1 MRRRGLPSSVRRE
14 ILRLSR
20 DAATSLHRLV
30 ALLPASSMPTFYSD
44 HPGSFTPVD
53 EAKRIRTT
61 LDLGSGPLCWVSD
74 VLERLGVVVIYGAGT
89 AEAGVTLVSGLT
101 RPVIVAFGKAEAAAS
116 LRHGLLCELGFW
128 LAGVTTRAAP
138 KLFAARTFA
147 DELLVP
153 LKGLSYLIL
162 SGRSQISRAELI
174 AVAQYFMAPVDA
186 VERQCERLDVKL
198 RKDGRGDGASSPGW
212 SAPYEP
218 RPSYF
223 HLLAAQVQAADSSW
237 PDEAFQ

>member
-1 MRRRGLPSSVRRE
+1 
-14 ILRLSR
+14 
-20 DAATSLHRLV
+20 
-30 ALLPASSMPTFYSD
+30 
-44 HPGSFTPVD
+44 
-53 EAKRIRTT
+53 
-61 LDLGSGPLCWVSD
+61 
-74 VLERLGVVVIYGAGT
+74 
-89 AEAGVTLVSGLT
+89 LVSGLAH
-101 RPVIVAFGKAEAAAS
+101 PVIVSLGNAEDS
-116 LRHGLLCELGFW
+116 GRLRHGLLCELGFW

-138 KLFAARTFA
+138 KHFATRTFA

-153 LKGLSYLIL
+153 FKGLSRLIL
-162 SGRSQISRAELI
+162 PGMSEISRAELI

-212 SAPYEP
+212 SASYEP